1 MKYDFTQ
8 NEIDFINA
16 NARFNDRQQEI
27 FNRLTD
33 RHGRQKIV
41 KIAMEMNLCERT
53 VSREIKSIK
62 NKIIKIL

>member
-8 NEIDFINA
+8 KELDYINE

-27 FNRLTD
+27 FDRLTD

-41 KIAMEMNLCERT
+41 KIAMEMYISERT

-62 NKIIKIL
+62 KKILKLI